1 MSCSA
6 EVEANRLLDELTKG
20 DDFTLPDVDMSG
32 PEWDIPGGGDSPI
45 FGEIPRLT
53 NESLTTREVGGSGVF
68 DALMESASKHLKAEF
83 KENRITGGE
92 YTKAYIATL
101 EACMGN
107 AVQFLLGRDSAYF
120 QAALAQ
126 VQAVTARVGIATA
139 KAQFVLTKIQALG
152 AKSDYALT
160 KLRLSTEGEGY
171 CAAKFNVEQM
181 LPKQLEQ
188 LNAQVDLTHAQQ
200 AQTTAQ
206 TALVNEQTN
215 TQKEQ
220 TEVARAQTMETRS
233 DSLPIKG
240 SIGKQKELY
249 DQQITS
255 YQRDAEVK
263 ASKLFTDA
271 WITQKTID
279 EGLNPPNGFTNASI
293 DTILTKLKTNNGL
306 N

>member
-32 PEWDIPGGGDSPI
+32 PEWDIPGGDASPI
-45 FGEIPRLT
+45 FGAITKVT
-53 NESLTTREVGGSGVF
+53 NESLTTREVGGSGTF
-68 DALMESASKHLKAEF
+68 DALMESAHNHLKAEY
-83 KENRITGGE
+83 KANRITGGE
-92 YTKAYIATL
+92 YTKAYIATM
-101 EACMGN
+101 EACMNN
-107 AVQFLLGRDSAYF
+107 AVQFLLGRDQAYW
-120 QAALAQ
+120 AAAMAQ
-126 VQAVTARVGIATA
+126 IQAVTARVGLATA
-139 KAQFVLTKIQALG
+139 KAQFVLAKVQALST
-152 AKSDYALT
+152 KSEYALT
-160 KLRLSTEGEGY
+160 KLKLSNEGQNY
-171 CAAKFNVEQM
+171 CAAKFNVDEILPAQERLLQEQY
-181 LPKQLEQ
+181 
-188 LNAQVDLTHAQQ
+188 
-200 AQTTAQ
+200 
-206 TALVNEQTN
+206 
-215 TQKEQ
+215 
-220 TEVARAQTMETRS
+220 EVQRAQTMETRS

-293 DTILTKLKTNNGL
+293 DTILTKLKSNNGL
-306 N
+306 G